1 MENRGELLALDI
13 YPHKLKLI
21 EENCHKCGVDIVR
34 PVKMDARKLKEQGK
48 KFDKILVDAPCSGY
62 GVLRKNQKL
71 STIKIQ
77 KM

>member
-1 MENRGELLALDI
+1 M
-13 YPHKLKLI
+13 
-21 EENCHKCGVDIVR
+21 DIVR